1 MRQTEDL
8 WSENRFSSGGIF
20 SLFSLF
26 FSFFLYGVYDRA
38 RWKWKLKLDGL
49 SVSDGFIK
57 DHYRVFGDVESMII
71 GLRTFMQTN
80 IFVSVISVVDVIIIV
95 RFILCRI
102 FQVFF
107 YFEFRVLRVH
117 KNQRSSAYSLLWI
130 LFSYDK
136 HDKCGCYGKCSR
148 YD

>member
-8 WSENRFSSGGIF
+8 WSENRSSSRGIF
-20 SLFSLF
+20 CPF
-26 FSFFLYGVYDRA
+26 FLSFFLYGVYDRA
-38 RWKWKLKLDGL
+38 RWNWKLKLDGL

-57 DHYRVFGDVESMII
+57 DHYRVFEDVESMII
-71 GLRTFMQTN
+71 GLRIFVQTS
-80 IFVSVISVVDVIIIV
+80 IFVSVISVVDVIIII
-95 RFILCRI
+95 RFILFRI

-136 HDKCGCYGKCSR
+136 HDKCGCYDKCSR